1 MLGAWPG
8 PYAISKN
15 NQLFLLDFLEKE
27 YKISFEVFISQ
38 VKTDLYQS
46 LIHFTLGGNH
56 DKYGDRIPAVW
67 ITNNKAVHIT
77 SAISGHKNSQAD
89 ICCVKEGEWI
99 KMEISQTL
107 KEGKVQSILISIF
120 WLGSLPNIIYNF
132 KYYHDGHFGK
142 I

>member
-27 YKISFEVFISQ
+27 YKIYFEVFISQ

-46 LIHFTLGGNH
+46 LIHFTLGGNIN
-56 DKYGDRIPAVW
+56 KYGDRTPAVW

-77 SAISGHKNSQAD
+77 SAISGNKNSGD
-89 ICCVKEGEWI
+89 NICCVKEGKWI

-120 WLGSLPNIIYNF
+120 WLARTPNIIYNF
-132 KYYHDGHFGK
+132 KYYHDGHLGK